1 MTDKFFLGR
10 LFDSTQ
16 AKVTD
21 QPLQYDPADL
31 TTHALVTGMTGSGKT
46 GLCIALMEEAA
57 LLGVPAILIDPKGD
71 LTNLLLHFPE
81 LAPQDFQPWLDPEL
95 ARHSGQTLEQAAN
108 QAALAWRNGLAEWNI
123 THERMLALKNAAEFA
138 IYTPG
143 SDSGI
148 PVSVL
153 SSLAAPGLDWA
164 TNREILSERIS
175 STVTA
180 ILGLVGFDGIDPIR
194 SREHILLSNIFQSA
208 WSQNKSLDLTEL
220 ILQIQTPP
228 FDKLGAFPVDTF
240 FPARD
245 RMSLAL
251 QINNILAAPSFD
263 MWRSGQTLD
272 IASLLFAPDGRPRH
286 SVFYLAHLSD
296 SERMFFVT
304 ILFSA
309 VETWMRTQPG
319 ATSLRALL
327 YMDEIFGYL
336 PPTATPP
343 SKQPLLRMLKQARA
357 FGLGLVLATQ
367 NPVDVDYKALSNAGT
382 WFIGKLQT
390 EQDKQRLLDG
400 LESAASGALD
410 RGTMDKLISGLGKR
424 VFIMQNVHEKLPVVF
439 QTRWTMN
446 FLAGPMTRA
455 QIPAL
460 NKLVGAGVQPG
471 TISSPSSQASSATP
485 AMPAQA
491 LATGFAAAPIDQEA
505 IKSDRATVS
514 PTQPQS
520 VPNPVAAAVSAPAP
534 AAMHS
539 NAPVNGSVTRPPIP
553 AGFPEFFLPMNL
565 SFTKALEASGKNMPE
580 EAMLGGILYRA
591 AILASAQV
599 RFLDR
604 RYSLDMQQVKS
615 ALVGTTD
622 KHAIIRWDDFARALP
637 DEKQMD
643 PAPDPQAR
651 FAAPDGP
658 VSDAHLLSALQKDF
672 ADWAYRKSKVSV
684 RANTVL
690 GVFATPDVS
699 QADFMKA
706 CADAARDA
714 RDADLA
720 KATGTLDRQIAS
732 LQEKLARAERDLQ
745 QNQAQLDDRKREEL
759 VSDAE
764 TVFSLL
770 GGKRTRRISSTM
782 SKHRMTEQSKGEVD
796 DAANAITAFKGQLAS
811 LQQTRQQA
819 LDAAAAK
826 WGNAVNN
833 ISEIPILPKKTDV
846 YINLFGVA
854 WMPYYQ
860 VKAGDQLV
868 EIPAFA

>member
-1 MTDKFFLGR
+1 MTDKFYLGKI
-10 LFDSTQ
+10 FDPAQ
-16 AKVTD
+16 GKVTD

-57 LLGVPAILIDPKGD
+57 LQGVPAILIDPKGD
-71 LTNLLLHFPE
+71 LTNLLLHFPD

-95 ARHSGQTLEQAAN
+95 ARRAGESLEQASSD
-108 QAALAWRNGLAEWNI
+108 AALAWRNGLAEWGV

-164 TNREILSERIS
+164 ANREILSERIS

-180 ILGLVGFDGIDPIR
+180 ILGLVGFDNIDPIR

-208 WSQNKSLDLTEL
+208 WSQDKSLDLTEL

-245 RMSLAL
+245 RMGLAL
-251 QINNILAAPSFD
+251 QINNILAAPTFD

-272 IASLLFAPDGRPRH
+272 VASLLFAADGRPRH
-286 SVFYLAHLSD
+286 CVFYLAHLSD

-336 PPTATPP
+336 PPTANPP

-410 RGTMDKLISGLGKR
+410 RGAIDKLISGLGKR

-460 NKLVGAGVQPG
+460 NRLVGAGLKPTAV
-471 TISSPSSQASSATP
+471 SSQPLAVSKQPPAADGQQASGAESP
-485 AMPAQA
+485 ADLEPIPAPVPLPVQEVP
-491 LATGFAAAPIDQEA
+491 LPIANRQSS
-505 IKSDRATVS
+505 IVN
-514 PTQPQS
+514 PQS
-520 VPNPVAAAVSAPAP
+520 
-534 AAMHS
+534 
-539 NAPVNGSVTRPPIP
+539 SVTRPAVPS
-553 AGFPEFFLPMNL
+553 GFAEFFLPLNM
-565 SFTKALEASGKNMPE
+565 SFTKALAASGKNMPE
-580 EAMLGGILYRA
+580 EALMTGILYRPA
-591 AILASAQV
+591 VLASAQV
-599 RFLDR
+599 HFLDR
-604 RYSLDMQQVKS
+604 RYSLDMQQVRS
-615 ALVGTTD
+615 ALVTKLDARGVV
-622 KHAIIRWDDFARALP
+622 RWDDFIRSLP
-637 DEKQMD
+637 DEKGMD
-643 PAPDPQAR
+643 PAPDPQGR
-651 FAAPDGP
+651 FALLEGSA
-658 VSDAHLLSALQKDF
+658 SDARQLAALQKDF
-672 ADWAYRKSKVSV
+672 TDWAYRTSKVTV
-684 RANTVL
+684 RANQAL
-690 GVFATPDVS
+690 GVFATPEVS
-699 QADFMKA
+699 QAEFMKA
-706 CADAARDA
+706 CADAARQA
-714 RDADLA
+714 RDADLGKTVA
-720 KATGTLDRQIAS
+720 TLDRQIAA
-732 LQEKLARAERDLQ
+732 LKEKLGKEERELQ
-745 QNQAQLDDRKREEL
+745 QDQTELDERKREEL
-759 VSDAE
+759 VTGAE

-770 GGKRTRRISSTM
+770 GGRRSRRISTAM
-782 SKHRMTEQSKGEVD
+782 TKHRMTEQTKASVVESQ
-796 DAANAITAFKGQLAS
+796 DAIAEFEQQLSQLEQERQAAMDEAAS
-811 LQQTRQQA
+811 
-819 LDAAAAK
+819 K
-826 WGNAVNN
+826 WGNVVN
-833 ISEIPILPKKTDV
+833 EVTELPILPKKTDV
-846 YINLFGVA
+846 YVNLFGVA

-860 VKAGDQLV
+860 VKSADQTV
-868 EIPAFA
+868 EIPAFQ

>member
-1 MTDKFFLGR
+1 MTDKFYLGK
-10 LFDSTQ
+10 LFDSVQ
-16 AKVTD
+16 NKLTD

-46 GLCIALMEEAA
+46 GLCNALMEEAA
-57 LLGVPAILIDPKGD
+57 LQGVPAILIDPKGD

-95 ARHSGQTLEQAAN
+95 ARHSGETLEQASNA
-108 QAALAWRNGLAEWNI
+108 AALAWRNGLAEWGI
-123 THERMLALKNAAEFA
+123 SHARMLALKNAAEFA

-164 TNREILSERIS
+164 SNREILGERIS

-240 FPARD
+240 FPAKD
-245 RMSLAL
+245 RMALAL

-272 IASLLFAPDGRPRH
+272 VAGLLFAPDGRPRH

-309 VETWMRTQPG
+309 IETWMRTQPG
-319 ATSLRALL
+319 ATSLRALV

-410 RGTMDKLISGLGKR
+410 RAAMDKLISGLGKR

-446 FLAGPMTRA
+446 FLAGPMTRT

-460 NKLVGAGVQPG
+460 NKLVGASGQ
-471 TISSPSSQASSATP
+471 
-485 AMPAQA
+485 
-491 LATGFAAAPIDQEA
+491 
-505 IKSDRATVS
+505 
-514 PTQPQS
+514 QS
-520 VPNPVAAAVSAPAP
+520 V
-534 AAMHS
+534 
-539 NAPVNGSVTRPPIP
+539 
-553 AGFPEFFLPMNL
+553 
-565 SFTKALEASGKNMPE
+565 
-580 EAMLGGILYRA
+580 
-591 AILASAQV
+591 
-599 RFLDR
+599 
-604 RYSLDMQQVKS
+604 
-615 ALVGTTD
+615 
-622 KHAIIRWDDFARALP
+622 
-637 DEKQMD
+637 
-643 PAPDPQAR
+643 
-651 FAAPDGP
+651 
-658 VSDAHLLSALQKDF
+658 VSD
-672 ADWAYRKSKVSV
+672 
-684 RANTVL
+684 
-690 GVFATPDVS
+690 
-699 QADFMKA
+699 
-706 CADAARDA
+706 
-714 RDADLA
+714 
-720 KATGTLDRQIAS
+720 
-732 LQEKLARAERDLQ
+732 Q
-745 QNQAQLDDRKREEL
+745 Q
-759 VSDAE
+759 
-764 TVFSLL
+764 
-770 GGKRTRRISSTM
+770 
-782 SKHRMTEQSKGEVD
+782 
-796 DAANAITAFKGQLAS
+796 
-811 LQQTRQQA
+811 
-819 LDAAAAK
+819 
-826 WGNAVNN
+826 
-833 ISEIPILPKKTDV
+833 
-846 YINLFGVA
+846 
-854 WMPYYQ
+854 
-860 VKAGDQLV
+860 
-868 EIPAFA
+868 